1 MDKINSKDVHALLDK
16 NCFNRTDKRKRKN
29 ETTHF
34 KQRNSKLPC
43 KDFPVFDLVKQS
55 KENTFNLLNIKR
67 KEKRKEDIV
76 RGNDLETNVPFFD
89 VVAKHYF
96 TFC

>member
-1 MDKINSKDVHALLDK
+1 MDKNNLKNVHDFLDK
-16 NCFNRTDKRKRKN
+16 NCLNRTDNRKRKN
-29 ETTHF
+29 ETTHL

-67 KEKRKEDIV
+67 KEKQKKDIKQ
-76 RGNDLETNVPFFD
+76 GKIF
-89 VVAKHYF
+89 
-96 TFC
+96 

>member
-1 MDKINSKDVHALLDK
+1 MDKNNLKDVHDFSDK
-16 NCFNRTDKRKRKN
+16 NCFNRTDKRKRKYEN
-29 ETTHF
+29 THL

-67 KEKRKEDIV
+67 KQKRKEDIV
-76 RGNDLETNVPFFD
+76 KG
-89 VVAKHYF
+89 
-96 TFC
+96 